1 MRGSAGKWVF
11 VSAFAFKGGPVLT
24 LDGKGRITVPARWR
38 DVLMSAVQGQ
48 MMVSKSHV
56 RCLSLFPRPVWDQ
69 FEARLNA
76 LPASADGLRRLY
88 IGSATEAAID
98 GASRLLLPP
107 ELRAWAGLEREV
119 VFMGLGNRFEL
130 WDKARYDAHEA
141 AVLEQDM
148 TGQLDTLF
156 IG

>member
-69 FEARLNA
+69 FEVRLNA

-88 IGSATEAAID
+88 IGSATEAAIA

>member
-1 MRGSAGKWVF
+1 
-11 VSAFAFKGGPVLT
+11 VSGFSFKGGPVLT
-24 LDGKGRITVPARWR
+24 LDGKGRLTVPARWR
-38 DVLMSAVQGQ
+38 DLLMSAVGGQ
-48 MMVSKSHV
+48 LMVSKSHV

-69 FEARLNA
+69 FETRLNA

-88 IGSATEAAID
+88 IGSATEVAID
-98 GASRLLLPP
+98 GASRVLLPP

-119 VFMGLGNRFEL
+119 IFMGLGNRFEL
-130 WDKARYDAHEA
+130 WDRARYEAHEA

-148 TGQLDTLF
+148 SSQLDTLV

>member
-1 MRGSAGKWVF
+1 MSV
-11 VSAFAFKGGPVLT
+11 FAFKGGPVLT
-24 LDGKGRITVPARWR
+24 LDGKGRLTVPARYR
-38 DVLMSAVQGQ
+38 ELLMSAVDGQ

-88 IGSATEAAID
+88 VGSATEVAID
-98 GASRLLLPP
+98 SGSRVLLPP
-107 ELRAWAGLEREV
+107 ELREWAALEREV
-119 VFMGLGNRFEL
+119 VFMGMGNRFEL

-141 AVLEQDM
+141 QVLAQDM
-148 TGQLDTLF
+148 SAQLDGLF

>member
-1 MRGSAGKWVF
+1 
-11 VSAFAFKGGPVLT
+11 VSSFGFKGGPVLT
-24 LDGKGRITVPARWR
+24 LDGKGRITVPSRWR
-38 DVLMSAVQGQ
+38 DVLMSAVAGQ
-48 MMVSKSHV
+48 LMVSKSHV

-69 FEARLNA
+69 FEDRLNA

-88 IGSATEAAID
+88 IGSATEAVID
-98 GASRLLLPP
+98 GASRVLLPP
-107 ELRAWAGLEREV
+107 ELRTWAGLEREV

-130 WDKARYDAHEA
+130 WDKTRYDAHEA

-148 TGQLDTLF
+148 SSQLDTLF

>member
-1 MRGSAGKWVF
+1 MSGFS
-11 VSAFAFKGGPVLT
+11 FKGGPVLT
-24 LDGKGRITVPARWR
+24 LDGKGRLTVPARWR
-38 DVLMSAVQGQ
+38 DLLVSAVGGQ
-48 MMVSKSHV
+48 LMVSKSHV

-69 FEARLNA
+69 FETRLNA

-88 IGSATEAAID
+88 IGSATEVAID
-98 GASRLLLPP
+98 GASRVLLPP

-119 VFMGLGNRFEL
+119 IFMGLGNRFEL
-130 WDKARYDAHEA
+130 WDRARYEAHEA

-148 TGQLDTLF
+148 SAQLDSLV

>member
-1 MRGSAGKWVF
+1 
-11 VSAFAFKGGPVLT
+11 VSGFSFKGGPVLT
-24 LDGKGRITVPARWR
+24 LDGKGRLTVPARWR
-38 DVLMSAVQGQ
+38 DLLVSAVGGQ
-48 MMVSKSHV
+48 LMVSKSHV

-69 FEARLNA
+69 FETRLNA

-88 IGSATEAAID
+88 SGSATEVAID
-98 GASRLLLPP
+98 GASRVLLPP

-119 VFMGLGNRFEL
+119 IFMGLGNRFEL
-130 WDKARYDAHEA
+130 WDRARYEAHEA

-148 TGQLDTLF
+148 SAQLDSLV

>member
-38 DVLMSAVQGQ
+38 DVLVSAVQGQ

-69 FEARLNA
+69 FETRLNA

>member
-1 MRGSAGKWVF
+1 MSV
-11 VSAFAFKGGPVLT
+11 FAFKGGPVLT

-56 RCLSLFPRPVWDQ
+56 RCLSLFPRPVWD
-69 FEARLNA
+69 EYETRLNA
-76 LPASADGLRRLY
+76 LPAWADGLRRLY

>member
-69 FEARLNA
+69 FETRLNA

-88 IGSATEAAID
+88 IGSATEVAID
-98 GASRLLLPP
+98 GASRVLLPP

-119 VFMGLGNRFEL
+119 IFMGLGNRFEL
-130 WDKARYDAHEA
+130 WDRARYEAHEA

-148 TGQLDTLF
+148 SAQLDSLV

>member
-1 MRGSAGKWVF
+1 MRGSAEKWVF

-38 DVLMSAVQGQ
+38 DVLVSAVQGQ

-69 FEARLNA
+69 FETRLNA

>member
-1 MRGSAGKWVF
+1 MSSFG
-11 VSAFAFKGGPVLT
+11 FKGGPVLT

-38 DVLMSAVQGQ
+38 DVLMSAVAGQ
-48 MMVSKSHV
+48 LMVSKSHV

-69 FEARLNA
+69 FEDRLNA

-88 IGSATEAAID
+88 IGSATEAVID
-98 GASRLLLPP
+98 GASRVLLPP
-107 ELRAWAGLEREV
+107 ELRTWAGLEREV

-130 WDKARYDAHEA
+130 WDKTRYDAHEA

-148 TGQLDTLF
+148 SSQLDTLF